1 MFTLGNIQVF
11 HLDPQ
16 LEIDTIYVTE
26 LSLCQIRLVNDR
38 RYPWLILIP
47 KQNGLIEIHDLSKDD
62 QSRLILEITTFT
74 RVIEELF
81 QPEKINVGSLGNVV
95 SQLHIHVIGRF
106 KDDYTWPGPVWGDG
120 KPHHYTNNKAEELI
134 KLITKTAARKVY

>member
-1 MFTLGNIQVF
+1 MCL
-11 HLDPQ
+11 L
-16 LEIDTIYVTE
+16 
-26 LSLCQIRLVNDR
+26 RLVNDR
-38 RYPWLILIP
+38 RYPWLILVP

-106 KDDYTWPGPVWGDG
+106 KGDDTWPGPVWGDR
-120 KPHHYTNNKAEELI
+120 KPHHYPKNKVGKLI
-134 KLITKTAARKVY
+134 KLIAKTATSKVY